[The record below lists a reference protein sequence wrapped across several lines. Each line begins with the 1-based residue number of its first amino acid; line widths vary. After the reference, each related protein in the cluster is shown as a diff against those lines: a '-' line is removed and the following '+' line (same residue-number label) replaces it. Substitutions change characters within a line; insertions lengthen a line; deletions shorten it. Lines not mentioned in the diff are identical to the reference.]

1 MFWRWSFGCMSLNS
15 QFGSWND
22 FVFLCHWL
30 FENWMYVP
38 NSVTDFR
45 QTWPLCIKWFSAFSF
60 IHCKIKALIWAF
72 VHHCVPH
79 CLYYIVCYGDESMLQ
94 SDFFSDNTQFY
105 YCDCCAITVE
115 LENISLPILFNV
127 HCSSIWSNIIS
138 KNSIPRQI
146 TEKSTVHTRNNW
158 QGKEL

>member
-1 MFWRWSFGCMSLNS
+1 MFLNS
-15 QFGSWND
+15 QFGPWND

-79 CLYYIVCYGDESMLQ
+79 CLSYIVCSGNESTLR
-94 SDFFSDNTQFY
+94 SDFFLTTLNFIIAIVVRSLWSLKTYLCQYCSMFSVHQFG
-105 YCDCCAITVE
+105 
-115 LENISLPILFNV
+115 LISFLRAPFQDKLT
-127 HCSSIWSNIIS
+127 
-138 KNSIPRQI
+138 KN
-146 TEKSTVHTRNNW
+146 
-158 QGKEL
+158 